1 MEALS
6 RHERLAFSL
15 HGRVIA
21 WRLRDG
27 TKVRELSPSRRIVV
41 NSGEALID
49 LAVGGAGLAWV
60 CDFMMARGQASGQ
73 LVEVLGDAACEELP
87 IHALSLQSRNVLPKV
102 RAFVDFV
109 AAELA
114 RSGVET

>member
-1 MEALS
+1 M
-6 RHERLAFSL
+6 
-15 HGRVIA
+15 
-21 WRLRDG
+21 
-27 TKVRELSPSRRIVV
+27 
-41 NSGEALID
+41 NSAEALID

-60 CDFMMARGQASGQ
+60 CDFMMAGGRRPGSSSRCSAIRVCGS
-73 LVEVLGDAACEELP
+73 A
-87 IHALSLQSRNVLPKV
+87 IHTLSLQSRNVLPKV